1 MEGIS
6 LHGPWQSERAGDVSK
21 AGEEAGGGWDEENSL
36 SRKCCDVAARR
47 RGGAGWDLRGKQTW
61 SAAQGSLNTGV
72 VRGG

>member
-36 SRKCCDVAARR
+36 SRKCCDVERCGGAAPRR
-47 RGGAGWDLRGKQTW
+47 RWVGLAR
-61 SAAQGSLNTGV
+61 
-72 VRGG
+72 